1 MVFAV
6 AQVLQI
12 KGLMSWKFKK
22 GGLIHGTIL
31 RKVDILS
38 AAKKISTIIG
48 QLGTVST
55 HLLLADKS
63 L

>member
-1 MVFAV
+1 MTKKMVFAV

-12 KGLMSWKFKK
+12 KKRLMSWKFKK

-38 AAKKISTIIG
+38 AAKKI
-48 QLGTVST
+48 
-55 HLLLADKS
+55 
-63 L
+63 